1 MGSSFDKLRTSD
13 RVLIGPLRY
22 TGSAMQQRDRRPGE
36 GDIRGPTR
44 GDVSGEDFL
53 DWDNP
58 EDELEDAPEG
68 YYDDEPEDEESE
80 IGPEDPDY
88 DLSDAAGYSGWDSQR
103 RTGIPQWVVI
113 AVSLALILS
122 LLLPVLL
129 RFD

>member
-1 MGSSFDKLRTSD
+1 
-13 RVLIGPLRY
+13 
-22 TGSAMQQRDRRPGE
+22 MQQRDRRPGE
-36 GDIRGPTR
+36 RPQTGGDIRGPTR
-44 GDVSGEDFL
+44 GDFSFT

-88 DLSDAAGYSGWDSQR
+88 DLSEAAGYSQYDSQR
-103 RTGIPQWVVI
+103 RTGIPQWVIV
-113 AVSLALILS
+113 AVSLALVLS

-129 RFD
+129 RFR

>member
-1 MGSSFDKLRTSD
+1 
-13 RVLIGPLRY
+13 
-22 TGSAMQQRDRRPGE
+22 MQQRERRPGE
-36 GDIRGPTR
+36 RPGEADIRGPTK
-44 GDVSGEDFL
+44 GDYSFT

-58 EDELEDAPEG
+58 EDEIEDAPEG
-68 YYDDEPEDEESE
+68 YYDDEPEDEEDE

-103 RTGIPQWVVI
+103 RTGIPQWLIV

>member
-1 MGSSFDKLRTSD
+1 
-13 RVLIGPLRY
+13 
-22 TGSAMQQRDRRPGE
+22 MQQRHRRPGE
-36 GDIRGPTR
+36 RPGEADIRGPTK
-44 GDVSGEDFL
+44 GDYSFT

-58 EDELEDAPEG
+58 EDEIEDAPEG
-68 YYDDEPEDEESE
+68 YYGDEPEDEESE

-88 DLSDAAGYSGWDSQR
+88 DLSEAAGYSGWDSRR
-103 RTGIPQWVVI
+103 RTGIPQWVIV